1 MNNSNRRE
9 KYNVSVGNNQ
19 LVLVLNSE
27 ILLPEDAP
35 VRVTSAQ
42 LEELDYRKLYEAY
55 SPRGRKSVTDPRVLF
70 KVMAYGYQCGI
81 YSSRKLEEACKYR
94 VDFMWL
100 LENGKAPDHST
111 LSRFRTGRC
120 AEAVEDLFYQYIQ
133 LLEKQKEIDHK
144 SVFIDGTKIES
155 RAGRYTFNWRGTAEK
170 NLAKAKQKVQELTG
184 CKTRNELEKLLAGKA
199 EGISFVS
206 GKVQFTRDY
215 TG

>member
-1 MNNSNRRE
+1 MNKTDRRE

-55 SPRGRKSVTDPRVLF
+55 SSRGRKSVTDPRVMF

-81 YSSRKLEEACKYR
+81 YATRKLKEACEYR

-100 LENGKAPDHST
+100 LENEKVPNYST
-111 LSRFRTGRC
+111 FSRFRTGRC
-120 AEAVEDLFYQYIQ
+120 AEAVEDLVYQYVQ
-133 LLEKQKEIDHK
+133 LLERQGEVDHK
-144 SVFIDGTKIES
+144 TVFIDGTKIES
-155 RAGRYTFNWRGTAEK
+155 RAGRYTFC
-170 NLAKAKQKVQELTG
+170 LAFANIFSAVPRQ
-184 CKTRNELEKLLAGKA
+184 
-199 EGISFVS
+199 
-206 GKVQFTRDY
+206 
-215 TG
+215 